1 MTEFVCF
8 LDANVLAAPVTRT
21 LCIVGIERV
30 GGEVWWSAHAE
41 AEADGHVRGTAMHT
55 SAVRSM
61 LKRDLSATG
70 RVPRGLRT
78 KSAGDRQI
86 IADAV
91 AAKAQYIVTADVDD
105 FAMEDMCAL
114 RMSAANPDYFLA
126 MRLSVEAY
134 RAGVAQLAAGTSSP
148 PRTGA
153 DVHRMLGRKHPRL
166 TERFAD
172 AFDSTPAVADPD
184 QPNVFFRG
192 AICIGCGADLE
203 TDEHLRLG
211 LCAEHL
217 G

>member
-1 MTEFVCF
+1 MTEFACF

-30 GGEVWWSAHAE
+30 GGEVWWSVHAE
-41 AEADGHVRGTAMHT
+41 AE
-55 SAVRSM
+55 
-61 LKRDLSATG
+61 
-70 RVPRGLRT
+70 
-78 KSAGDRQI
+78 
-86 IADAV
+86 

-105 FAMEDMCAL
+105 IAMEDMCAL

-172 AFDSTPAVADPD
+172 AFDSTPAAADHD

-192 AICIGCGADLE
+192 VICIGCGADLE
-203 TDEHLRLG
+203 TDEHRRFG